1 VAGSR
6 SDVKAFNFNQ
16 GDSAAVVGPARSR
29 IRQILVFGNSAGALT
44 VTDGNG
50 GSNLL
55 VQSFP
60 TGLHT
65 LNIPDNGILAESGAY
80 VSAFTG
86 SGNKLTFFLS

>member
-1 VAGSR
+1 MAAR
-6 SDVKAFNFNQ
+6 SDVKAFNFDQ

-29 IRQILVFGNSAGALT
+29 IRQIVIFGNSAGALT
-44 VTDGNG
+44 ITDGDG

-65 LNIPDNGILAESGAY
+65 LNIPDAGVLAESGAY
-80 VSAFTG
+80 VSAFSG
-86 SGNKLTFFLS
+86 SGNNLTIFLS